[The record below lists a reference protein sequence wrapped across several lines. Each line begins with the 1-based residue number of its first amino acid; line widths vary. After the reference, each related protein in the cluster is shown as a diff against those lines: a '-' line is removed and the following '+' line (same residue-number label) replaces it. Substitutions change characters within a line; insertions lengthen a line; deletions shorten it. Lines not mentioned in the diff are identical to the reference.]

1 MIQFLSSW
9 AEQIVLAVIIA
20 TIIELILPQ
29 NRNKKYIQ
37 MVIGIYILFNIIS
50 PIIKNKD
57 TILTSGDYDLE
68 KYESSSN
75 YTIDQSSMDERI
87 EKIYLEELENTTI
100 SKFQIAGIEVEK
112 CNVDAVLDTNK
123 KNAGI
128 HLITVKINGPVEH
141 EKIDSVVKELVQEY
155 EISENK
161 VKIIKL
167 HVAIATAGGSI
178 CVPQSVLSTMP
189 KINPIK

>member
-128 HLITVKINGPVEH
+128 HLITVKINGPV
-141 EKIDSVVKELVQEY
+141 
-155 EISENK
+155 
-161 VKIIKL
+161 
-167 HVAIATAGGSI
+167 
-178 CVPQSVLSTMP
+178 
-189 KINPIK
+189 